1 MATTYMIDSEIAATF
16 SEMQYI
22 IRMIYSARELQVR
35 NYALNQLWTK
45 MARLEFLTHLIQI
58 ERKKALQQLPRPNS
72 THPFQQFNIPAIPVQ
87 GSSVGSIGRQT
98 PAVQPGYSA
107 NPQLLTQQAYP
118 TVPLNSIQPVYPNT
132 QTPSSQPANP
142 VTQNPGNPN
151 GQTFTREQLAQFTGL
166 NGMPAYVAVNG
177 IVYDV
182 TNNAAWSAAT
192 HFGLRAGRELTAEF
206 ASCHA
211 GQQWILAQLKAIGR
225 LAG

>member
-1 MATTYMIDSEIAATF
+1 MTNTYMVDSEIAATF
-16 SEMQYI
+16 SEMKYLMNI
-22 IRMIYSARELQVR
+22 LYSTRDLQER
-35 NYALNQLWTK
+35 NYAISRLWNRT
-45 MARLEFLTHLIQI
+45 ARLEYLANVIQN
-58 ERKKALQQLPRPNS
+58 ERNKALQQQPQPHYI
-72 THPFQQFNIPAIPVQ
+72 HPFHQFNTIAIPVQ
-87 GSSVGSIGRQT
+87 GSPVGGIGRQT
-98 PAVQPGYSA
+98 LAVQPGYSA
-107 NPQLLTQQAYP
+107 DPQLLTQQVYP
-118 TVPLNSIQPVYPNT
+118 AAPLNPIQPVYPNT
-132 QTPSSQPANP
+132 QTPSSPPANP
-142 VTQNPGNPN
+142 VTQNSGNPN